1 MEKKKR
7 SKVERPIETKIEK
20 RAKEEVGSVRI
31 RHEKIGEGEFARTL
45 ECRENLVDLVVEFH
59 GANGIQV
66 EIRVF
71 KML

>member
-1 MEKKKR
+1 M
-7 SKVERPIETKIEK
+7 
-20 RAKEEVGSVRI
+20 RI